1 MRKLYVRSTDN
12 LYRIYDLIRLLLHSL
27 LTFFRNRQHRSG
39 TERISRM
46 HAQWIDIFNKAYRD
60 HIALC
65 ITNYL
70 KLQLFPSENRL
81 LYKHLSHKTCLQSS
95 CTYSLQFF
103 LIIDKSAA
111 GTAHSISRTQYHRIA
126 QLISNRKC
134 FVYRIRNL
142 ASRHFHAKLI
152 HRLLKLDAVFP
163 TFDRIHLHT
172 DNLYIIF
179 IKNSFFV

>member
-39 TERISRM
+39 TERVSRM

-60 HIALC
+60 HISLC
-65 ITNYL
+65 ITNHL

-81 LYKHLSHKTCLQSS
+81 LYKHLSHKACLQSS

-103 LIIDKSAA
+103 LIIHKSAT
-111 GTAHSISRTQYHRIA
+111 GTAHGISRTQYHRIA

-179 IKNSFFV
+179 VKNSFFV